1 MTTKPGD
8 DPHVLP
14 HGPIERLAENLWW
27 VQGSFRGMSLKRVI
41 SLLGSAPGP
50 RISRLVKLLFV
61 DDRAAFQRD
70 LEGFAETKDLVR
82 MMVAH
87 EKVAHGPD
95 AAAVDTPQSVPD
107 IGSRR
112 DFAVI
117 T

>member
-8 DPHVLP
+8 DWHVLS

-27 VQGSFRGMSLKRVI
+27 VHGSLRGMSLKRVI

-50 RISRLVKLLFV
+50 RISR
-61 DDRAAFQRD
+61 RD

-95 AAAVDTPQSVPD
+95 AAAVDTLRSVPD

-112 DFAVI
+112 DFAVV